1 MRLEDLNQQ
10 QQQAVLYMDTPLLVI
25 AGAGSG
31 KTRVITNKIVH
42 LVTEFGVDLD
52 SILAITFTNKAANE
66 MITRVKSALNIE
78 KDPKWI
84 TTFHSMG
91 AKILRLEAHHVGYE
105 RDFVIYDEK
114 ESEKMMKNVLS
125 KLKVMGDLY
134 EPSIL
139 REAVSKI
146 KQSLNE
152 KLIDYYE
159 GEYPMFKQIF
169 FGYVKALRASNA
181 MDFDDL
187 LGFTYKLFR
196 TTPEVLHR
204 WHKKFNYFLVDE
216 YQDTNRVQ
224 HEILKFLVGDSKHI
238 TVVGDPQQTIYTWRG
253 AHPDNILKFENHFSN
268 TKIIKLEQ
276 NYRSTGKILTA
287 ANSVI
292 SKASG
297 EWKKKILS
305 LWTRNDHG
313 SDIILREFYDRG
325 NEAAYIASEIS
336 KLKTINKYAWNDFAI
351 LVRLTFLTRYV
362 EEALMRLRIPY
373 EVIGGLKFSQ
383 RKEIRDLV
391 SYLSLIHNPHDEIAF
406 DRIINVPSRGIGPAA
421 VDKIKSSLKDTYVE
435 KLRDTLPILS
445 KKQQEA
451 AGKLLNVI
459 DFVSARA
466 NDYPFDT
473 LTYVYNAI
481 GYEAYLK
488 NTFRGASFDRIE
500 NVKELMAILKTA
512 QLNEKTL
519 STFIEENKLISA
531 QDDITDKD
539 SVKVMTIH
547 AAKGLEFKIVFLI
560 GCEEGILPCNM
571 ANTDEQLE
579 EERRLFYVAITRP
592 RDQLRLSY
600 ATSEFNGD
608 YSGRKRAR
616 PSRYLRDIIDH
627 VEFISGSSV

>member
-1 MRLEDLNQQ
+1 MRLEDLNQP
-10 QQQAVLYMDTPLLVI
+10 QQQAVRYMDTPLLVL

-42 LVTEFGVDLD
+42 LVTEYGADLD

-66 MITRVKSALNIE
+66 MMQRVKAALNLE

-91 AKILRLEAHHVGYE
+91 AKILRFEAHHVGYE

-114 ESEKMMKNVLS
+114 ESEKVMKNVLS
-125 KLKVMGDLY
+125 ELKVMGDLY
-134 EPSIL
+134 EPSVL

-159 GEYPMFKQIF
+159 DEYPMFKQIF
-169 FGYVKALRASNA
+169 FGYVKSLRASNA

-196 TTPEVLHR
+196 TTPEVLR
-204 WHKKFNYFLVDE
+204 NWQKKFDYFLVDE
-216 YQDTNRVQ
+216 YQDTNMAQ
-224 HEILKFLVGDSKHI
+224 HEILKFLVGDSKNI

-253 AHPDNILKFENHFSN
+253 AHPDNILKFENHFPGA
-268 TKIIKLEQ
+268 KIIKLEQ

-292 SKASG
+292 AKASG

-305 LWTRNDHG
+305 LWTDNDHG

-325 NEAAYIASEIS
+325 KEAAYLASEIS
-336 KLKTINKYAWNDFAI
+336 KLKTLKKYAWNDFAI

-373 EVIGGLKFSQ
+373 EIIGGLKFGQ

-391 SYLSLIHNPHDEIAF
+391 SYMSLIHNPRDEMAF
-406 DRIINVPSRGIGPAA
+406 ERIINVPSRGMGPAA
-421 VDKIKSSLKDTYVE
+421 VEKIKSSPKEAYAE
-435 KLRDTLPILS
+435 KLRDALPLLS
-445 KKQQEA
+445 KKQREA
-451 AGKLLNVI
+451 AEKLLKVL
-459 DFVSARA
+459 DFVAPRA

-481 GYEAYLK
+481 WYEAYLK
-488 NTFRGASFDRIE
+488 EKFKGESFDRIG
-500 NVKELMAILKTA
+500 NVKELMEILKTA
-512 QLNEKTL
+512 QLNQKTL
-519 STFIEENKLISA
+519 ATFLEESKLVSA
-531 QDDITDKD
+531 QDDISEKD

-547 AAKGLEFKIVFLI
+547 AAKGLEFPIVFLI
-560 GCEEGILPCNM
+560 GCEEGILPCHM

-592 RDQLRLSY
+592 KDQLRLSY
-600 ATSEFNGD
+600 ATSEFNND
-608 YSGRKRAR
+608 YSGRKEVR
-616 PSRYLRDIIDH
+616 PSRYLRDIVDH
-627 VEFISGSSV
+627 VKFV